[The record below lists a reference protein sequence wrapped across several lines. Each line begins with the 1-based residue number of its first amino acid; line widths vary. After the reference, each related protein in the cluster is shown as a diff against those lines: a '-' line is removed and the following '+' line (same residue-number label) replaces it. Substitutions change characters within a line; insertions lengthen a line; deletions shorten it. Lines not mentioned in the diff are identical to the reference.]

1 MPFVS
6 KKTFAAR
13 KNSKTWKCKKVKG
26 GAHLCVKK
34 KSSGMKGTHKG
45 QVRKTARRAYTKK
58 R

>member
-34 KSSGMKGTHKG
+34 KSGTKKG
-45 QVRKTARRAYTKK
+45 QVRKTARRAYMKK

>member
-45 QVRKTARRAYTKK
+45 QVRKTARRAYK